1 MKIKNI
7 YIKKE
12 KALKDIDICFEKNNK
27 ILNTIIIAGSN
38 GTGKTTILESIY
50 NYLEEYDIFSKNIP
64 ISFKFEGKE
73 RTLLRNWKN
82 DKKDR
87 KNLEKEKSIPKII
100 YMPTELNFKKL
111 NTKTTTLKLDYKFLN
126 KVDSKLIE
134 DIPSYIAS
142 KVIETANNNEDLTM
156 KQAKEL
162 VFKEINDIFEI
173 LKLNVKLT
181 GISKDAESMPI
192 FTNHLGVEFDI
203 NDLSSGEKQ
212 LFLRTL
218 AIKMMEPKNSIIM
231 IDEPESSL
239 HPKWQQRIVKVI
251 ERIGENNQ
259 IILATHSPHILGSVP
274 KENIILLI
282 KGEKGIIVAKTG
294 DELYDSYGQP
304 VGRILEDIMGLET
317 DRNPE
322 VYLKLEEVRKMV
334 RDNKYDTKEFENKMK
349 KLENE
354 LGADN
359 EDLFLI
365 KMDIQI
371 RKKGGI

>member
-1 MKIKNI
+1 
-7 YIKKE
+7 
-12 KALKDIDICFEKNNK
+12 
-27 ILNTIIIAGSN
+27 
-38 GTGKTTILESIY
+38 
-50 NYLEEYDIFSKNIP
+50 
-64 ISFKFEGKE
+64 
-73 RTLLRNWKN
+73 
-82 DKKDR
+82 
-87 KNLEKEKSIPKII
+87 
-100 YMPTELNFKKL
+100 
-111 NTKTTTLKLDYKFLN
+111 
-126 KVDSKLIE
+126 
-134 DIPSYIAS
+134 
-142 KVIETANNNEDLTM
+142 
-156 KQAKEL
+156 
-162 VFKEINDIFEI
+162 
-173 LKLNVKLT
+173 
-181 GISKDAESMPI
+181 MPI

-282 KGEKGIIVAKTG
+282 KGEKGIIVSKTG

-334 RDNKYDTKEFENKMK
+334 RDNKYETKEFENKMK